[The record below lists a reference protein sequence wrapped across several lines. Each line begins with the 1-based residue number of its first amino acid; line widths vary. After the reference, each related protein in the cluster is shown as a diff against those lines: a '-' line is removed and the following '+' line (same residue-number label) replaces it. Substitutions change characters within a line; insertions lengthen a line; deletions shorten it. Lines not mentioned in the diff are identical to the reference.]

1 MTDQLILGIAIAI
14 VALLIAYE
22 AVETWR
28 WRGFGNRP
36 PSRFRIVRF
45 VRRAIGGLVS
55 IVTLRRLRTR
65 RAAPEPTLT
74 ANDDSSRLGDA
85 TTGPVHLQPGRIV
98 VSGAR
103 LPLQPTTQPV
113 QPIPPPRQ
121 DRPSRLR
128 LVRDTVGA
136 ALVMGGFVVV
146 FANLMPVTRQGEVEE
161 ATATPRATLRVVV
174 VTPLPVSPSPLSAAS
189 PAPGVPTATPTPAP
203 VSFVPTPTP
212 APPAKPTDRPAAQP
226 PPPATQA
233 PTATPRPTPKP
244 TPKPKPPTPSPEPS
258 PAIVGFVADP
268 SSLPLT
274 GGTVQFSISTTNA
287 TDYDINFDD
296 GSTGSGSIPADG
308 TLIVTHDYGLLLPGA
323 VQPTLV
329 VSGPGGSDIRSV
341 RINVP

>member
-65 RAAPEPTLT
+65 RAAPEPILT
-74 ANDDSSRLGDA
+74 ANDDSSRLGDVPP
-85 TTGPVHLQPGRIV
+85 GPVHLQPGRIV

-103 LPLQPTTQPV
+103 MPLQPATQPV

-189 PAPGVPTATPTPAP
+189 PAPGDPTATPTPAP

-226 PPPATQA
+226 PPRDAGSDGHPAADPEADEEASDADPQPAAQIT
-233 PTATPRPTPKP
+233 
-244 TPKPKPPTPSPEPS
+244 SPL
-258 PAIVGFVADP
+258 VADP
-268 SSLPLT
+268 LRPVVGDTVPFQLRRERDGLRLVLPT
-274 GGTVQFSISTTNA
+274 GRGQV
-287 TDYDINFDD
+287 
-296 GSTGSGSIPADG
+296 GPRRR
-308 TLIVTHDYGLLLPGA
+308 
-323 VQPTLV
+323 V
-329 VSGPGGSDIRSV
+329 VDRDAHLRPSRDLCSRPHVDGPGGPASDVRSSCDG
-341 RINVP
+341 P